1 MSANRKHGD
10 RLLKLGTAI
19 CILSAA
25 VCIVIGVIFWM
36 RGRALLGESPT
47 LPDLA
52 NYGGYLQGAVA
63 SVWALAGVF
72 LILVAFLAQTR
83 QLRQQDAEME
93 NQQEQFRL
101 QQENMTRQSFENLFF
116 QLLNLQSKVASEF
129 QVTLETAH
137 TGVAS
142 FKPLY
147 GRLKENLTL
156 AALADFDLKNKA
168 KGINPSPE
176 TQRDFAIAQYLA
188 FYKPFH
194 AELGHYF
201 RNLYHIFKF
210 IKSSEFQ
217 HAEQRRY
224 SSLARAQLS
233 PYELT
238 LLFYNCITPLGD
250 KFKLLIEEF
259 GLLENLEKS
268 LLIDPEHVHFY
279 EATAYR

>member
-1 MSANRKHGD
+1 MTANQKNGD
-10 RLLKLGTAI
+10 RLLKLGTAV
-19 CILSAA
+19 CIVSAA
-25 VCIVIGVIFWM
+25 VCVIIGVVFWM
-36 RGRALLGESPT
+36 RGRALLVDSPT
-47 LPDLA
+47 MQDLA
-52 NYGGYLQGAVA
+52 NYGSYLQGAVA

-83 QLRQQDAEME
+83 QLRQQDAELE

-101 QQENMTRQSFENLFF
+101 QQESMTRQSFENLFF

-129 QVTLETAH
+129 QVTLGTAY
-137 TGVAS
+137 TGVAG

-147 GRLKENLTL
+147 GRLKEGFTH

-168 KGINPSPE
+168 KGINPSVE
-176 TQRDFAIAQYLA
+176 TRREFAIQQYLA
-188 FYKPFH
+188 FYQPFH

-210 IKSSEFQ
+210 IKSSDFE
-217 HAEQRRY
+217 HKEQRRY

-238 LLFYNCITPLGD
+238 LLFYNGITPLGD

-268 LLIDPEHVHFY
+268 LLIEPEHANFY
-279 EATAYR
+279 DANAYR